1 MEVLRIVYCDH
12 LRERLK
18 LREMDEALPRQIIR
32 QAERVFR
39 DTATGYQIAVAKALY
54 LGEEHL
60 MMAAFEVEGDV
71 ATAITVHPL
80 EERAVEAKVR
90 NGRWQP

>member
-1 MEVLRIVYCDH
+1 MEKSRIVYCDH

-18 LREMDEALPRQIIR
+18 LREMDESLPRQVIR

-39 DTATGYQIAVAKALY
+39 DTATGYQIAVARAPY

-60 MMAAFEVEGDV
+60 MMVAFEMEGDK
-71 ATAITVHPL
+71 ATAITIHPL
-80 EERAVEAKVR
+80 DERDVEVKVR
-90 NGRWQP
+90 NGRWKP